1 MKKLIAAIFAAGF
14 ASSVSAAP
22 VNPSTLTADIP
33 GCSSISGSS
42 ITLVACAANSPV
54 TEFSGEGTATLS
66 FTTSGSGAFFAS
78 IVEESLNFFEF
89 FNGTAGGAG
98 SLSLSI
104 PGTERLYFQLNS
116 DSATVTFSNIDFS
129 FTPLGGGGVGAG
141 GGEAGGGG
149 GVGGEVAADVPAPGT
164 IALLGLGLAGFGI
177 RGLRKEK

>member
-66 FTTSGSGAFFAS
+66 FTTSGSGAFFAT
-78 IVEESLNFFEF
+78 IAEESLNFFEF
-89 FNGTAGGAG
+89 FNGTAGGAA

-116 DSATVTFSNIDFS
+116 DSETITFSSIDFS
-129 FTPLGGGGVGAG
+129 FTPLGGGGEAG
-141 GGEAGGGG
+141 GGEAGG
-149 GVGGEVAADVPAPGT
+149 GGEVAADVPAPGT
-164 IALLGLGLAGFGI
+164 IALLGLGFAGFGI